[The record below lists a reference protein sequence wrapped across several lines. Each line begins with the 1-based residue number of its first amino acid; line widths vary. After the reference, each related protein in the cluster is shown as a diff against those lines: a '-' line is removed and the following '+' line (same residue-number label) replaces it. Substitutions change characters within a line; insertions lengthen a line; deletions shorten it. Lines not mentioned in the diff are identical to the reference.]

1 MSGKYTVVAAVTNSY
16 TIWDW
21 FCAPLQPLHC
31 SAFNLA
37 GKFHQGWEFAL
48 GSFTLLL
55 FCSFAILLFHSSVRS
70 STLCSFVLRSLL
82 FCSSL
87 FHSLKKS
94 YFSQFF
100 HCFSPFYAQEQIAPP
115 PFHIWATM
123 SELLFCSF
131 ANKKMSDSLEKPKSQ
146 FPTLNFPNCEE
157 C

>member
-1 MSGKYTVVAAVTNSY
+1 MLTGEWRPEMVLCYHVWQIY
-16 TIWDW
+16 
-21 FCAPLQPLHC
+21 C

-37 GKFHQGWEFAL
+37 GELHQGWEFAL
-48 GSFTLLL
+48 SLFCYFARLL
-55 FCSFAILLFHSSVRS
+55 FCSFTSS
-70 STLCSFVLRSLL
+70 LLRSLL
-82 FCSSL
+82 FRSSL

-100 HCFSPFYAQEQIAPP
+100 HCFSPFYAQEQIAPS
-115 PFHIWATM
+115 PFYIWATI
-123 SELLFCSF
+123 SESLFGSF